1 MVCGLL
7 ASRVMTQAPLYHHA
21 QKAWHCSSPTMAKLQ
36 IDANPT
42 DQRLYV
48 PNEHFSQLLDCGLN
62 AYKDQCGVPDSY
74 LSQQN
79 WKTLSKVQR
88 QQVEA
93 LRDCVAIVFNFADF
107 GRSDSQSSMKA
118 PDIGIGEQGQLIF
131 RLRKVKGR
139 SKKKTNLTF
148 QWPAGSKPDV
158 IQLTRW

>member
-1 MVCGLL
+1 MYDP
-7 ASRVMTQAPLYHHA
+7 TQTAIL
-21 QKAWHCSSPTMAKLQ
+21 TGMAKLQ
-36 IDANPT
+36 IDANPI

-88 QQVEA
+88 QQVED

-118 PDIGIGEQGQLIF
+118 PDIGIDEWN
-131 RLRKVKGR
+131 KG
-139 SKKKTNLTF
+139 S
-148 QWPAGSKPDV
+148 
-158 IQLTRW
+158 